1 MTTDPTIGD
10 RATCASC
17 HRPIVFVGSYWDHEG
32 DPKPR
37 HPASP
42 TPLFTPGP
50 RPATTIRATIAL
62 LRPSASGEA
71 LEPLATPRE
80 FSAQDWGLIVR
91 EVNDWLR
98 IEVTPYWLPDQLR
111 MDVTVLAPSAHT
123 ADALRHALYGLA
135 VAWGLQW
142 Q

>member
-1 MTTDPTIGD
+1 MPENTPPTIGD
-10 RATCASC
+10 RAACASC
-17 HRPIVFVGSYWDHEG
+17 RRPIVFIGPYWDHEG
-32 DPKPR
+32 EPKPR

-42 TPLFTPGP
+42 
-50 RPATTIRATIAL
+50 ATTIGATVAL
-62 LRPSASGEA
+62 LRPGASGES
-71 LEPLATPRE
+71 LEPIATPRE

-98 IEVTPYWLPDQLR
+98 IEVAPYWEPGQLR
-111 MDVTVLAPSAHT
+111 MDVTVPST
-123 ADALRHALYGLA
+123 PTGPALRAALYGLA